1 MPFPLIFARTLRALG
16 FCALG
21 VCALGFLSACGGGG
35 SGVNVESEGGGN
47 IPAPAVAKFS
57 VSVVARNTDCAFN
70 GCAARA
76 AKHSADGE
84 FKNIG
89 DNHNPLDRINA
100 DFAYARGF
108 TGKGVTVAVADHG
121 INMDHPEF
129 AGRITLGYNAGNL
142 SKTPEDDSGHGTAV
156 AGIIA
161 AAKNNSSTVG
171 AGMHGVAY
179 DATIIPVR
187 ILEINPNRNTDICK
201 PSKNPHSCDPIDSRR
216 RAAGIQHGIDNA
228 FVINNS
234 WGGRAFTVIQG
245 VHVRRPEDRVEKDV
259 RQAFL
264 SAADPDKDRVIVFA
278 TGNDGWN
285 TETGKVLDAGVKDRR
300 LDLSVSAN
308 LPGEWGMTPAKFPE
322 LQGHWLHVVALDRND
337 NIAYFSNGC
346 GAAQAW
352 CLAAPG
358 TNIRA
363 PDTMFFG
370 DSNGRRVDEGTSYAA
385 PMVSGA
391 AAILKSAFP
400 NLSARQVV
408 TLLLM
413 TANKEGRF
421 SNSDVYGQ
429 GMLDLEKATRPQ
441 THATCGEDGYDCPRR
456 RPVSGLRLATA
467 QNGGGDGLEIHDF
480 AFADLADSRIH
491 PSPVFGDAFSRSNAA
506 AGFVDAF
513 DRAYQTR
520 ISGLSGAPT
529 AARGDP
535 AQAMRE
541 DAGMRTRTLADGFF
555 ARETRGGLPAE
566 FGWRA
571 RRGDFSAA
579 LTEARNWRAG
589 NAAGAWDAAF
599 ALGASRWRGVELA
612 AGAVRAGFRAA
623 EFSATDALLRQWFL
637 ARDFAGGGWSVSP
650 EAGVFDEDG
659 SVLGAGFAGG
669 FAAQGARTFYGK
681 VNGAANLGFGLRGFA
696 GALLA
701 RTSAENGRHSARF
714 SNLRS
719 GGWQAGLGG
728 QRWQFSFW
736 RPAGVLSGQMRIAG
750 VAGYDQSGKYRAAE
764 SRVDLSAGHARR
776 LTFAA
781 SDAKGDVWWSAE
793 KELGGAARFSVSG
806 GRTF

>member
-16 FCALG
+16 FCALSA
-21 VCALGFLSACGGGG
+21 CALGFLSACGGGG
-35 SGVNVESEGGGN
+35 SGGGSDS
-47 IPAPAVAKFS
+47 IPAPDVAEFS
-57 VSVVARNTDCAFN
+57 VSVVARNIDCASN
-70 GCAARA
+70 GCATKA
-76 AKHSADGE
+76 AMHRADGE

-129 AGRITLGYNAGNL
+129 AGRITLAYNSADP
-142 SKTPEDDSGHGTAV
+142 SKAPEDDSGHGTAV

-161 AAKNNSSTVG
+161 AAKNNSSAVG

-179 DATIIPVR
+179 DATIIPIR
-187 ILEINPNRNTDICK
+187 ILDINPGPKTYCD
-201 PSKNPHSCDPIDSRR
+201 PSAKNPHSCDWIPPQK

-228 FVINNS
+228 FIINNS

-245 VHVRRPEDRVEKDV
+245 VRVRRPEYQIEKEKDALK
-259 RQAFL
+259 AFL
-264 SAADPDKDRVIVFA
+264 SAADPDKDRVVVFA

-285 TETGKVLDAGVKDRR
+285 TETGVVQSADGSPLAF
-300 LDLSVSAN
+300 SVSAN
-308 LPGEWGMTPAKFPE
+308 IPGEWGMIPARFPQM
-322 LQGHWLHVVALDRND
+322 QGHWLHVVALDHND
-337 NIAYFSNGC
+337 NIADFSNGC

-358 TNIRA
+358 TNILA

-370 DSNGRRVDEGTSYAA
+370 DSNGRRINEGTSYAA

-441 THATCGEDGYDCPRR
+441 THATCGEDGYDCPHR
-456 RPVSGLRLATA
+456 RPASSGLRLATA
-467 QNGGGDGLEIHDF
+467 RSGGGDGLEIHDF

-506 AGFVDAF
+506 AGFVDDF

-520 ISGLSGAPT
+520 ISGLSDAP
-529 AARGDP
+529 AALRGDP
-535 AQAMRE
+535 AQVMRE
-541 DAGMRTRTLADGFF
+541 NAGMRTRTLADGFF
-555 ARETRGGLPAE
+555 TRKTRGGLPAE

-571 RRGDFSAA
+571 RRGNFSAA

-589 NAAGAWDAAF
+589 NPAGASDAAF
-599 ALGASRWRGVELA
+599 ALGANRWRGVELA
-612 AGAVRAGFRAA
+612 AGALRAGFRTA

-650 EAGVFDEDG
+650 EAGIFDEDG

-669 FAAQGARTFYGK
+669 FAAEGARTFYGK

-701 RTSAENGRHSARF
+701 QTSAENGPHSARF
-714 SNLRS
+714 SDLRS
-719 GGWQAGLGG
+719 GGWQAGLSGE
-728 QRWQFSFW
+728 RWQFSFW
-736 RPAGVLSGQMRIAG
+736 RPAGVLSGEMRVAG

-764 SRVDLSAGHARR
+764 SRVDLSAEHARR

-781 SDAKGDVWWSAE
+781 SDAEGDVWWSAE